1 MTSRK
6 LNSSNVDDFRPG
18 CRQLQHFFIRDSV
31 QLLCFRNNPR
41 VSAEDTINIGV
52 DLADVS
58 VQCCCERHRR
68 GVRPTSPQSRN
79 VSGVVIEP
87 LEARDNGNCAVIES
101 LPNAG
106 GRHINDASP
115 TVLGVRHHAGLTAR
129 KRAGVEA

>member
-6 LNSSNVDDFRPG
+6 LNSSDIYDFRPG

-52 DLADVS
+52 DLADVR
-58 VQCCCERHRR
+58 VQRCSECHGRR
-68 GVRPTSPQSRN
+68 VRPTTPQSRN
-79 VSGVVIEP
+79 VPGIVIEP
-87 LEARDNGNCAVIES
+87 LEACNNGNCAVIQS

-106 GRHINDASP
+106 GRHINNAST
-115 TVLGVRHHAGLTAR
+115 TVLGVRHHSCLTAR